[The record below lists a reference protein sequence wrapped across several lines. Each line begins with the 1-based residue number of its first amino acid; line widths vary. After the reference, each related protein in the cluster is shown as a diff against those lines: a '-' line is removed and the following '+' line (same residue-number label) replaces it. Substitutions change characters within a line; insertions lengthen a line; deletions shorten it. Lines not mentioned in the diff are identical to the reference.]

1 MWGEIFRI
9 LNSCMGASARDAGV
23 NNLTEDPRMP
33 YPTDTGLSDEQA
45 RKRQQYEEALGRFA
59 GFEPSESQLTDDQI
73 MARRAA
79 RGQESASGAF
89 HHQSPLPPFR
99 QPISGASAMPFET
112 ILAQLK
118 ARPGMIEHLEGI
130 DLDGDGIPD
139 IPFGSSPPQMMADP
153 MARMQWQAMMQN
165 RQQAKQMRRA
175 QRKAVNNEALLAH
188 LRANDPLF
196 VHVKRWI
203 EAFVET
209 LPGKLQR
216 AVLEQVELT
225 PGAFLEMYSELR
237 QHILEEFGLTGKAQK
252 AATWGATPQATPR
265 DPREAVRQA
274 VAGRMSPPQLESAGM
289 IDERTPGVA
298 RAAERAALVKRVKAG
313 GAREGDLLKYL
324 ELSGL

>member
-1 MWGEIFRI
+1 
-9 LNSCMGASARDAGV
+9 
-23 NNLTEDPRMP
+23 MP
-33 YPTDTGLSDEQA
+33 YPNSSNPGLTDEQA
-45 RKRQQYEEALGRFA
+45 RKRQLYEEALDRFA
-59 GFEPSESQLTDDQI
+59 GFEPGESQLTDEQI

-79 RGQESASGAF
+79 RGQASAPGVSGAPGAF
-89 HHQSPLPPFR
+89 QHQGPFPPFR
-99 QPISGASAMPFET
+99 QSPPSASAMPFET

-118 ARPGMIEHLEGI
+118 ARPGMVEHLEGI

-139 IPFGSSPPQMMADP
+139 IPFGSPPPQMMADP
-153 MARMQWQAMMQN
+153 MTRMQWQAMMQN
-165 RQQAKQMRRA
+165 RQHASQARQMRRA

-196 VHVKRWI
+196 EHVKRWI
-203 EAFVET
+203 EAFVES

-216 AVLEQVELT
+216 AVLEQVERT

-237 QHILEEFGLTGKAQK
+237 QHLMEEFGMAGKAKKGAPGIYSMQGNPVFAP
-252 AATWGATPQATPR
+252 AAR
-265 DPREAVRQA
+265 DPREAVRQT

-289 IDERTPGVA
+289 IDERSPGAA

>member
-1 MWGEIFRI
+1 
-9 LNSCMGASARDAGV
+9 
-23 NNLTEDPRMP
+23 
-33 YPTDTGLSDEQA
+33 
-45 RKRQQYEEALGRFA
+45 
-59 GFEPSESQLTDDQI
+59 
-73 MARRAA
+73 
-79 RGQESASGAF
+79 
-89 HHQSPLPPFR
+89 
-99 QPISGASAMPFET
+99 MPFET

-139 IPFGSSPPQMMADP
+139 IPFSSPPPHMMADP
-153 MARMQWQAMMQN
+153 MGRMHWQAMMQN
-165 RQQAKQMRRA
+165 RQQASQARQMRRA

-196 VHVKRWI
+196 EHVKRWI
-203 EAFVET
+203 EAFVES
-209 LPGKLQR
+209 LPGKIQR
-216 AVLEQVELT
+216 AVLEQVERT

-237 QHILEEFGLTGKAQK
+237 QHLMEEFGMTGLAKRGTSGGYSVQGNPTYAP
-252 AATWGATPQATPR
+252 AAR

-289 IDERTPGVA
+289 IDERSPGAA

>member
-1 MWGEIFRI
+1 
-9 LNSCMGASARDAGV
+9 
-23 NNLTEDPRMP
+23 MP
-33 YPTDTGLSDEQA
+33 YPTDTGLADEQA
-45 RKRQQYEEALGRFA
+45 RTRQLYEDALDRFA
-59 GFEPSESQLTDDQI
+59 GFEPGESQLTDDQI
-73 MARRAA
+73 MALRAA
-79 RGQESASGAF
+79 RGQEATSGASGAF
-89 HHQSPLPPFR
+89 PHQSPFLSFR
-99 QPISGASAMPFET
+99 QAILGASAMPFET
-112 ILAQLK
+112 VLAQLK

-130 DLDGDGIPD
+130 DLDWDGIPD
-139 IPFGSSPPQMMADP
+139 IPLQPSPEMMADP

-165 RQQAKQMRRA
+165 RQQASQARQMRRA

-203 EAFVET
+203 EAFLES

-216 AVLEQVELT
+216 AVLEQVERT

-237 QHILEEFGLTGKAQK
+237 QHLMDEFGMTGKAKKGAPVGYSVQGSPAFAP
-252 AATWGATPQATPR
+252 AAR
-265 DPREAVRQA
+265 DPRQAVRQA

-289 IDERTPGVA
+289 IDECSPGAA
-298 RAAERAALVKRVKAG
+298 RAAERAALIKRVKAG

>member
-1 MWGEIFRI
+1 
-9 LNSCMGASARDAGV
+9 
-23 NNLTEDPRMP
+23 MP
-33 YPTDTGLSDEQA
+33 YPTDTGHADEQA
-45 RKRQQYEEALGRFA
+45 IKRQRYEDALDRFA
-59 GFEPSESQLTDDQI
+59 GFEPGESQLTDDQI

-79 RGQESASGAF
+79 RGQAATSGAPGVF
-89 HHQSPLPPFR
+89 QPQSPFQSPR
-99 QPISGASAMPFET
+99 QSSHSANAIPFET

-139 IPFGSSPPQMMADP
+139 IPFSSLPPHMMADP

-165 RQQAKQMRRA
+165 RQQASQARQMRRA
-175 QRKAVNNEALLAH
+175 QRKAVNNEALLVH

-196 VHVKRWI
+196 EHVKRWI
-203 EAFVET
+203 ETFVES

-216 AVLEQVELT
+216 AVLEQVERT

-237 QHILEEFGLTGKAQK
+237 QHLMEEFGMTGKTKKTAPGGYFVQGNPSFTQ
-252 AATWGATPQATPR
+252 AAR

-289 IDERTPGVA
+289 IDERTPRAA

>member
-1 MWGEIFRI
+1 
-9 LNSCMGASARDAGV
+9 
-23 NNLTEDPRMP
+23 MP
-33 YPTDTGLSDEQA
+33 YPTNTGLADEQA
-45 RKRQQYEEALGRFA
+45 RKRQLYEHALDRFA
-59 GFEPSESQLTDDQI
+59 GFEPGESQLTDDQI
-73 MARRAA
+73 LARRAA
-79 RGQESASGAF
+79 RGQSATSGDSGAF
-89 HHQSPLPPFR
+89 QPQSQFPPFR
-99 QPISGASAMPFET
+99 QSTLGANAMPFET

-139 IPFGSSPPQMMADP
+139 IPFGSPPPQMMADP

-165 RQQAKQMRRA
+165 RQQASQARQMRRA
-175 QRKAVNNEALLAH
+175 QHKAVNNEALLAH

-196 VHVKRWI
+196 EHVKRWI
-203 EAFVET
+203 DTFVES

-216 AVLEQVELT
+216 AVLEQVERT

-237 QHILEEFGLTGKAQK
+237 QHLMEEFGMTGMAKRGTSGGYSVQGNPAFAP
-252 AATWGATPQATPR
+252 AAR
-265 DPREAVRQA
+265 DPRQAVRQA

-289 IDERTPGVA
+289 IDDRSPGAA